1 MRDLNEVFAS
11 ALEHG
16 ETEQQVIER
25 LGTPKEFAENTAE
38 QLGIDS
44 AAPQKRKG
52 IISSVAAL
60 VVAVAAFV
68 IYATTQS
75 GKVPDGAIG
84 QADAMTN
91 IQVEGAFGFDASQ
104 IILAVGVIA
113 VTIAIIQIIRTVR
126 KTGGSYEKFVSIIA
140 ILLMLSLAA
149 CSNQDTP
156 SAADNPSNTQ
166 TESNTMLDAGVWPV
180 NEYTEGLPVPSGT
193 VGWAMLDTEH
203 ENCSISIVD
212 ISETDYN
219 DYLELLKQEGFSIIE
234 EVSEEIE
241 GQDYVSIGT
250 LLSNGE
256 KGLSISYIPD
266 NFTIYISFLK

>member
-1 MRDLNEVFAS
+1 MKEQYIKQVEKELSLTRKAKKEVVRDLNEVFAS

-60 VVAVAAFV
+60 VVAAFV

-126 KTGGSYEKFVSIIA
+126 K
-140 ILLMLSLAA
+140 
-149 CSNQDTP
+149 NRR
-156 SAADNPSNTQ
+156 
-166 TESNTMLDAGVWPV
+166 
-180 NEYTEGLPVPSGT
+180 
-193 VGWAMLDTEH
+193 
-203 ENCSISIVD
+203 
-212 ISETDYN
+212 
-219 DYLELLKQEGFSIIE
+219 
-234 EVSEEIE
+234 
-241 GQDYVSIGT
+241 
-250 LLSNGE
+250 
-256 KGLSISYIPD
+256 
-266 NFTIYISFLK
+266 

>member
-1 MRDLNEVFAS
+1 MKEQYIKQVEKELSLKRKAKKEVVRDLNEVFAS

-52 IISSVAAL
+52 IISSVA

-126 KTGGSYEKFVSIIA
+126 K
-140 ILLMLSLAA
+140 
-149 CSNQDTP
+149 NRR
-156 SAADNPSNTQ
+156 
-166 TESNTMLDAGVWPV
+166 
-180 NEYTEGLPVPSGT
+180 
-193 VGWAMLDTEH
+193 
-203 ENCSISIVD
+203 
-212 ISETDYN
+212 
-219 DYLELLKQEGFSIIE
+219 
-234 EVSEEIE
+234 
-241 GQDYVSIGT
+241 
-250 LLSNGE
+250 
-256 KGLSISYIPD
+256 
-266 NFTIYISFLK
+266 

>member
-1 MRDLNEVFAS
+1 MKEQYIKQVEKELSLTRKAKKEVVRDLNEVFAS

-38 QLGIDS
+38 QLGID
-44 AAPQKRKG
+44 
-52 IISSVAAL
+52 SVAAL

-126 KTGGSYEKFVSIIA
+126 K
-140 ILLMLSLAA
+140 
-149 CSNQDTP
+149 NRR
-156 SAADNPSNTQ
+156 
-166 TESNTMLDAGVWPV
+166 
-180 NEYTEGLPVPSGT
+180 
-193 VGWAMLDTEH
+193 
-203 ENCSISIVD
+203 
-212 ISETDYN
+212 
-219 DYLELLKQEGFSIIE
+219 
-234 EVSEEIE
+234 
-241 GQDYVSIGT
+241 
-250 LLSNGE
+250 
-256 KGLSISYIPD
+256 
-266 NFTIYISFLK
+266 

>member
-1 MRDLNEVFAS
+1 MKEQYIKQVEKELSLTRKAKKEVVRDLNEVFAS

-25 LGTPKEFAENTAE
+25 LGTPKENTAE

-126 KTGGSYEKFVSIIA
+126 K
-140 ILLMLSLAA
+140 
-149 CSNQDTP
+149 NRR
-156 SAADNPSNTQ
+156 
-166 TESNTMLDAGVWPV
+166 
-180 NEYTEGLPVPSGT
+180 
-193 VGWAMLDTEH
+193 
-203 ENCSISIVD
+203 
-212 ISETDYN
+212 
-219 DYLELLKQEGFSIIE
+219 
-234 EVSEEIE
+234 
-241 GQDYVSIGT
+241 
-250 LLSNGE
+250 
-256 KGLSISYIPD
+256 
-266 NFTIYISFLK
+266 

>member
-1 MRDLNEVFAS
+1 MKEQYIKQVEKELSLTRKAKKEVVRDLNEVFAS
-11 ALEHG
+11 ALEH
-16 ETEQQVIER
+16 VER

-126 KTGGSYEKFVSIIA
+126 K
-140 ILLMLSLAA
+140 
-149 CSNQDTP
+149 NRR
-156 SAADNPSNTQ
+156 
-166 TESNTMLDAGVWPV
+166 
-180 NEYTEGLPVPSGT
+180 
-193 VGWAMLDTEH
+193 
-203 ENCSISIVD
+203 
-212 ISETDYN
+212 
-219 DYLELLKQEGFSIIE
+219 
-234 EVSEEIE
+234 
-241 GQDYVSIGT
+241 
-250 LLSNGE
+250 
-256 KGLSISYIPD
+256 
-266 NFTIYISFLK
+266 

>member
-1 MRDLNEVFAS
+1 MKEQYIKQVEKELSLTRKAKKEVVRDLNEVFAS

-91 IQVEGAFGFDASQ
+91 IQVEG
-104 IILAVGVIA
+104 
-113 VTIAIIQIIRTVR
+113 
-126 KTGGSYEKFVSIIA
+126 
-140 ILLMLSLAA
+140 
-149 CSNQDTP
+149 
-156 SAADNPSNTQ
+156 
-166 TESNTMLDAGVWPV
+166 
-180 NEYTEGLPVPSGT
+180 
-193 VGWAMLDTEH
+193 
-203 ENCSISIVD
+203 
-212 ISETDYN
+212 
-219 DYLELLKQEGFSIIE
+219 
-234 EVSEEIE
+234 
-241 GQDYVSIGT
+241 
-250 LLSNGE
+250 
-256 KGLSISYIPD
+256 
-266 NFTIYISFLK
+266 SFWI